1 MDLLNIVLGVF
12 TVASI
17 FAGGGWAFA
26 RSINGSIERL
36 RLEIKGNMI
45 QLEGRVTKKI
55 ENDMNH
61 LEKNL
66 TQKIE
71 ASK

>member
-26 RSINGSIERL
+26 RSINGSIEKL
-36 RLEIKGNMI
+36 RLEIKD
-45 QLEGRVTKKI
+45 
-55 ENDMNH
+55 DMKY
-61 LEKNL
+61 LEK
-66 TQKIE
+66 T
-71 ASK
+71 